1 MKIDQLTGSSK
12 ISKATNV
19 RKNIHPIYMEI
30 AVSLSSIEALKYV
43 KIYNERILASNFIST
58 NKKKE
63 PVVEIGGKDLVGVEL
78 LFDISDETIQ
88 FYSITSAVKGCGEK
102 IVSAVVNT
110 TPNDWFI
117 VIVMDWSGGFWER
130 MVEKFPR
137 LIIC

>member
-1 MKIDQLTGSSK
+1 MKIDRVIGSGK
-12 ISKATNV
+12 ILKATNV
-19 RKNIHPIYMEI
+19 KKNIHPIYMEV
-30 AVSLSSIEALKYV
+30 AVSLSAIEILKYV

-63 PVVEIGGKDLVGVEL
+63 PVVEIGRKNLVGVEL
-78 LFDISDETIQ
+78 LFNISDETIQ

-110 TPNDWFI
+110 TPDDWFI
-117 VIVMDWSGGFWER
+117 VIPMDWSGGFWER

-137 LIIC
+137 LIIF